1 MMWGLQHPNIV
12 QIRGIQR
19 EPLRIV
25 MDYVDGGSL
34 YHLLHNPVNRF
45 LLVNMFPPLVALKSA
60 SLCV

>member
-45 LLVNMFPPLVALKSA
+45 FCL
-60 SLCV
+60 